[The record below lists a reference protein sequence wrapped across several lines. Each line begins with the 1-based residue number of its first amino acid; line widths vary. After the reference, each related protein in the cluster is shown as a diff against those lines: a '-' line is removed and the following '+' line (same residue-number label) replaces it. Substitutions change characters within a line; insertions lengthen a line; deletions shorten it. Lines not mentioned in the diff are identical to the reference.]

1 MQVYT
6 NTQHPI
12 CQDLKIKLNLSG
24 GPLWDL
30 QSQGSG
36 LIRPQ
41 ASLVLQDSNFSHWV
55 SVACPCP
62 AYIRTG
68 HMSRA
73 ETAPC
78 RQISVHD
85 QRLICIASSML
96 SVAVRVPDGSLW
108 LSAWLNWNYWG
119 ITVHLWS
126 RERRCFQKD
135 LTGEE
140 LDWAAS
146 SHSLGS
152 QDKKKGK
159 RREPAK
165 CQHSSLCLL
174 FYTGVRSPGYMLLQL

>member
-1 MQVYT
+1 MMQVYT

-36 LIRPQ
+36 LSRPQ

-78 RQISVHD
+78 KTGFCAR
-85 QRLICIASSML
+85 
-96 SVAVRVPDGSLW
+96 PE
-108 LSAWLNWNYWG
+108 
-119 ITVHLWS
+119 THLH
-126 RERRCFQKD
+126 CFQQALSCNPGSGWFIVTVS
-135 LTGEE
+135 LTE
-140 LDWAAS
+140 LELLRNYCTPLVKRATMFPERFNRGGTG
-146 SHSLGS
+146 LGS
-152 QDKKKGK
+152 IV
-159 RREPAK
+159 P
-165 CQHSSLCLL
+165 
-174 FYTGVRSPGYMLLQL
+174 